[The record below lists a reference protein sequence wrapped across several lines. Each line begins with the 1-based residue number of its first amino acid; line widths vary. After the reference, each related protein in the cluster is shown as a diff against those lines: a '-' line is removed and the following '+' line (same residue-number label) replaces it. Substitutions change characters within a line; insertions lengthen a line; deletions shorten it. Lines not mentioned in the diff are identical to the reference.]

1 MSNKHIGS
9 SFEDFLEAE
18 GIAEEVTGNAV
29 KKLLAY
35 QLLEKLEKE
44 NMTKSELAARLSTSR
59 SAVDRILDPN
69 NESITLATLQKVAEV
84 LGKKL
89 KIELV

>member
-1 MSNKHIGS
+1 MRNKHIGS

-18 GIAEEVTGNAV
+18 GIADEVNGNAV

-69 NESITLATLQKVAEV
+69 NESITLTTLQKVAEV

>member
-9 SFEDFLEAE
+9 SFEDFLKAE
-18 GIAEEVTGNAV
+18 GIEDEVTGNAV
-29 KKLLAY
+29 KKLLSY
-35 QLLEKLEKE
+35 QLLEKLEKD

-59 SAVDRILDPN
+59 SAVNRILDPN
-69 NESITLATLQKVAEV
+69 NESITLTTLQKVAEV

>member
-1 MSNKHIGS
+1 MRNKHIGS

-18 GIAEEVTGNAV
+18 GIADEVTGNAV

-69 NESITLATLQKVAEV
+69 NESITLTTLQKVAEV

>member
-1 MSNKHIGS
+1 MSNKYIGS

>member
-1 MSNKHIGS
+1 MSNNIGS
-9 SFEDFLEAE
+9 SFENFLEAE
-18 GIAEEVTGNAV
+18 GIADEVSGNAV

-44 NMTKSELAARLSTSR
+44 KMTKSELAVRLSTSR

-69 NESITLATLQKVAEV
+69 NESITLATMQKVAEV

>member
-9 SFEDFLEAE
+9 SFEDFLKKE
-18 GIAEEVTGNAV
+18 GIADEVSSNTV

-44 NMTKSELAARLSTSR
+44 NMTKSELAVRLSTSR

-69 NESITLATLQKVAEV
+69 NKSITLTTLQKVAEV

>member
-9 SFEDFLEAE
+9 SFEDFLETE
-18 GIAEEVTGNAV
+18 GIADEVSGNAV
-29 KKLLAY
+29 KKLLSY

-69 NESITLATLQKVAEV
+69 NESITLTTLQKVAEV

>member
-1 MSNKHIGS
+1 MSNRHIGS

-18 GIAEEVTGNAV
+18 GIDEEVSSNAI
-29 KKLLAY
+29 KKLLSY
-35 QLLEKLEKE
+35 QLLEKLETE
-44 NMTKSELAARLSTSR
+44 RITKSELATRLSTSR
-59 SAVDRILDPN
+59 SAVDRILDPS
-69 NESITLATLQKVAEV
+69 NESITLHTLQKVAEV

>member
-9 SFEDFLEAE
+9 SFKDFLEQE
-18 GIAEEVTGNAV
+18 GIDEEVTSNAV
-29 KKLLAY
+29 KKLLSY

-44 NMTKSELAARLSTSR
+44 NMTKLELAARLSTSR
-59 SAVDRILDPN
+59 SAVDRILDPD
-69 NESITLATLQKVAEV
+69 NESITLHTLQKVAEV

>member
-35 QLLEKLEKE
+35 QLLEKLQKEK
-44 NMTKSELAARLSTSR
+44 MTKSELAARLSTSR